1 VRAAVRAPFHE
12 VWVKTDIAVCEQRDP
27 KGLYKLARA
36 GEIKNFT
43 GVTAPYE
50 APESAELVI
59 DTSDQA
65 VEQSVARLLDYV
77 TASVATR

>member
-1 VRAAVRAPFHE
+1 
-12 VWVKTDIAVCEQRDP
+12 VCEQRDP

-43 GVTAPYE
+43 GVAAPYE
-50 APESAELVI
+50 APEAAELVI

-65 VEQSVARLLDYV
+65 VEQSVARLLDYI

>member
-1 VRAAVRAPFHE
+1 M
-12 VWVKTDIAVCEQRDP
+12 CESRDP

-43 GVTAPYE
+43 GVAAPYE
-50 APESAELVI
+50 PPAAPELVI

-65 VEQSVARLLDYV
+65 VEQSVAALLDYV
-77 TASVATR
+77 VTAAVGAR